1 VADTMKKWFRKKRN
15 IDEEVVSA
23 SSTTSTVAADTIKIP
38 ETIKGLSDAKAQ
50 QLYDEGKYNKEV
62 EDLSRT
68 TKQIILDNS
77 LTLFN
82 FINLFLAIA
91 VFLVGY
97 PKNAL
102 FFWIIIINTAIGVFQ
117 EIHAKK
123 TIDKLSIVNK
133 TEVIVLRE
141 DRLIK
146 LLQDELVLG
155 DVLVLTLGN
164 QVPSDGRVIYAQ
176 GLEVDESLL
185 TGESDK
191 IIKQVDDMVMSGS
204 FITSGLAFVKITA
217 VGEDNFVSKLSKEAK
232 TEKKSTSELMNSLNL
247 LIKGLTFAIV
257 PIGML
262 LFWSQYQST
271 QSFPKTVLG
280 VSGALVSMIPE
291 GLMLLTSVA
300 FAVGAANLARK
311 QTLIQR
317 LSCIETLARVD
328 TICLDKTG
336 TITDGTLTFKELI
349 PQAGFPASEIER
361 AMSEVMAVLSDQNAT
376 AKVLRARFPLAVNQW
391 QVKETVPFS
400 SERKWSGVSFAEK
413 GSFVMGAPEFIYA
426 DMPEPLKELLAPYNE
441 QGDRVLILVHS
452 KEALTAQQLPSQKE
466 TVAAFIIA
474 DTLREN
480 AVDTFSYFAEQDV
493 TLKVISGDN
502 PITVSKIAGQA
513 GIAGSENFVDMSRV
527 SEDVDYNEL
536 VEKTT
541 VFGRVTPYQK
551 RELIQAL
558 KQNGHT
564 TCMTGDGVN
573 DILSLREADVSVA
586 MASGSDAARA
596 VSDVV
601 LLNSDFSSMIQVLN
615 EGRRVINNIE
625 RVASMYM
632 VKTIYSAILAVTF
645 IFLLLP
651 YPFAPLQLTPINTL
665 TVGIPS
671 FILAL
676 EPNYQRI
683 KGRFLTNILRISVP
697 GALTVV
703 LNILVLQLA
712 GQWFDLSHQ
721 DVSTMCVLLTGCVG
735 FLVLLKAARPLNLK
749 KRVMI
754 GLLVSAFLICFIFA
768 GDFFMLTS
776 LFSRNVFFYLPLILG
791 SRSIFNYISLFMT
804 RAVYEF
810 DKKKE
815 RKKQKHKRRVI

>member
-1 VADTMKKWFRKKRN
+1 MKKWFKKNRLKKRN
-15 IDEEVVSA
+15 FDTDVNESIKTKDNLSTRIPPNVV
-23 SSTTSTVAADTIKIP
+23 
-38 ETIKGLSDAKAQ
+38 GLTKQ
-50 QLYDEGKYNKEV
+50 QVQTCYDEGKYNKEV

-82 FINLFLAIA
+82 FINLFLAVC
-91 VFLVGY
+91 VFLAGY

-102 FFWIIIINTAIGVFQ
+102 FFWIIIINTCIGVFQ

-133 TEVIVLRE
+133 TEVTVLR
-141 DRLIK
+141 DGK
-146 LLQDELVLG
+146 LENIFQEEIVLG
-155 DVLVLTLGN
+155 DVLVLSLGN
-164 QVPSDGRVIYAQ
+164 QVPSDGIVIYSE

-191 IIKQVDDMVMSGS
+191 ITKKVDDEVMSGS
-204 FITSGLAFVKITA
+204 FITAGLGFIKITA

-232 TEKKSTSELMNSLNL
+232 SEKKSTSELMNSLNL
-247 LIKGLTFAIV
+247 LIKGLTFAII
-257 PIGML
+257 PIGLL

-271 QSFPKTVLG
+271 NSIQQSVLG
-280 VSGALVSMIPE
+280 VSAALVSMIPE

-317 LSCIETLARVD
+317 LACIETLARVD

-336 TITDGTLTFKELI
+336 TITDGTMTFQELI
-349 PQAGFPASEIER
+349 PQGGFPVRELER
-361 AMSEVMAVLSDQNAT
+361 AMGAVMSGLSDQNAT
-376 AKVLRARFPLAVNQW
+376 AKVLRDRFPSLKDEW
-391 QVKETVPFS
+391 KLTQVIPFS
-400 SERKWSGVSFAEK
+400 SERKWSGVTFEEK
-413 GSFVMGAPEFIYA
+413 GSFIIGAPEFIYSEV
-426 DMPEPLKELLAPYNE
+426 PTELKEVIIPYTEAGN
-441 QGDRVLILVHS
+441 RVLILVHFYGS
-452 KEALTAQQLPSQKE
+452 VENFTLPSKIE
-466 TVAAFIIA
+466 TVGIFVIS
-474 DTLREN
+474 DTIREN
-480 AVDTFSYFAEQDV
+480 AVDTFSYFVEQDV

-502 PITVSKIAGQA
+502 PITVSQIAKQA
-513 GIAGSENFVDMSRV
+513 GIHGAENFVDMSQL
-527 SEDVDYNEL
+527 SSNTDFTKL
-536 VEKTT
+536 VEEKT

-558 KQNGHT
+558 KENGHT

-596 VSDVV
+596 VADVV

-615 EGRRVINNIE
+615 EGRRVINNVE

-645 IFLLLP
+645 IFIVLP

-665 TVGIPS
+665 TVGVPS

-683 KGRFLTNILRISVP
+683 KGHFLANILRISVP

-703 LNILVLQLA
+703 LNILILQLA
-712 GQWFDLSHQ
+712 GIWFKLPQS
-721 DVSTMCVLLTGCVG
+721 DVSTMCVLLTGAVG
-735 FLVLLKAARPLNLK
+735 FQVLLRAARPLDLK
-749 KRVMI
+749 KKIMTVA
-754 GLLVSAFLICFIFA
+754 LLIAFLVCFFVF
-768 GDFFMLTS
+768 GNFFMLTS
-776 LFSRNVFFYLPLILG
+776 LVSKNAFFYLPLLLG
-791 SRSIFNYISLFMT
+791 SRSIFNYISLFMSRMVSEVDKLKT
-804 RAVYEF
+804 NRKN
-810 DKKKE
+810 KKK
-815 RKKQKHKRRVI
+815 KRVI

>member
-1 VADTMKKWFRKKRN
+1 MKKWFRKKRD
-15 IDEEVVSA
+15 IDNEAFLLSEKNTQSVN
-23 SSTTSTVAADTIKIP
+23 TNDIRIP
-38 ETIKGLSDAKAQ
+38 TTIKGLSDQ
-50 QLYDEGKYNKEV
+50 EVEQLYTEGKYNKEV

-82 FINLFLAIA
+82 FINLFLAVA
-91 VFLVGY
+91 VFAVGY

-102 FFWIIIINTAIGVFQ
+102 FFWIIIINTAIGVIQ

-133 TEVIVLRE
+133 TEVTALR
-141 DRLIK
+141 DNRLLKIF
-146 LLQDELVLG
+146 QDEIVLG
-155 DVLVLTLGN
+155 DVLVLSLGN
-164 QVPSDGRVIYAQ
+164 QVPSDGIVLHAE
-176 GLEVDESLL
+176 GMEVDESLL

-191 IIKQVDDMVMSGS
+191 ITKQNGDKIMSGS
-204 FITSGLAFVKITA
+204 FITAGLGFVKINA

-232 TEKKSTSELMNSLNL
+232 TEKPSTSELMNSLNL

-257 PIGML
+257 PIGLL

-280 VSGALVSMIPE
+280 VSGALISMIPE

-317 LSCIETLARVD
+317 LSCIETLARID

-361 AMSEVMAVLSDQNAT
+361 AMSEMMTGLSDQNAT
-376 AKVLRARFPLAVNQW
+376 AKVLRTRFPSAKTEW
-391 QVKETVPFS
+391 QVKEVIPFS
-400 SERKWSGVSFAEK
+400 SDRKWSGVTFKEK
-413 GSFVMGAPEFIYA
+413 GSFVMGAPEFIYSEVPA
-426 DMPEPLKELLAPYNE
+426 DLREKLAPYNE
-441 QGDRVLILVHS
+441 QGDRVLILVHFS
-452 KEALTAQQLPSQKE
+452 EELTRPELPQTKE
-466 TVAAFIIA
+466 TVAIFIIA
-474 DTLREN
+474 DTIRAN
-480 AVDTFSYFAEQDV
+480 AVDTFSYFAKQDV

-502 PITVSKIAGQA
+502 PITVAQIAKQA
-513 GIAGSENFVDMSRV
+513 GIAGAENFVDMSTI
-527 SEDVDYNEL
+527 SDSADFNEL
-536 VEKTT
+536 VENTT

-586 MASGSDAARA
+586 MASGSDAART

-645 IFLLLP
+645 IFLFLP

-683 KGRFLTNILRISVP
+683 KGHFLTNILRISVP

-703 LNILVLQLA
+703 FNILVLQLA
-712 GQWFDLSHQ
+712 GIWFDLSHQ

-735 FLVLLKAARPLNLK
+735 FQVLLKAARPLDLK
-749 KRVMI
+749 KQIMI
-754 GLLVSAFLICFIFA
+754 GLLLVAFIACFLFF

-776 LFSRNVFFYLPLILG
+776 LFTRNVLFYLPLILG

-804 RAVYEF
+804 RAVHEF
-810 DKKKE
+810 EKRSENRKIKKK
-815 RKKQKHKRRVI
+815 KRVI

>member
-1 VADTMKKWFRKKRN
+1 MKKWLRKKRN
-15 IDEEVVSA
+15 IDEVDF
-23 SSTTSTVAADTIKIP
+23 TPP
-38 ETIKGLSDAKAQ
+38 ETKVATENIRIPQGIEGLTEEEVQKRYAHGQ
-50 QLYDEGKYNKEV
+50 YNKET

-82 FINLFLAIA
+82 FINLFLAVS
-91 VFLVGY
+91 VFLVGH

-102 FFWIIIINTAIGVFQ
+102 FFWIIIVNTAIGVIQ
-117 EIHAKK
+117 ELHAKR
-123 TIDKLSIVNK
+123 TIDKLSLVNK
-133 TEVIVLRE
+133 TEVTVLRSGQFVHVF
-141 DRLIK
+141 
-146 LLQDELVLG
+146 QDEIVLG
-155 DVLVLTLGN
+155 DVLVVTLGN
-164 QVPSDGRVIYAQ
+164 QVPSDGIVLYSES
-176 GLEVDESLL
+176 LEVDESLL
-185 TGESDK
+185 TGESDT
-191 IIKQVDDMVMSGS
+191 ITKQKEDTIMSGS
-204 FITSGLAFVKITA
+204 FITSGLGYIRITA

-232 TEKKSTSELMNSLNL
+232 TEKKSTSELMNSLNT
-247 LIKGLTFAIV
+247 LIKWLTFAII
-257 PIGML
+257 PIGLL

-271 QSFPKTVLG
+271 HSIASAVLG
-280 VSGALVSMIPE
+280 VSGALISMIPE

-300 FAVGAANLARK
+300 FAVGAANLAKK

-336 TITDGTLTFKELI
+336 TITDGSLQFKELI
-349 PQAGFPASEIER
+349 PQAGFPASEIQR
-361 AMSEVMAVLSDQNAT
+361 AMSEMMGALSDQNAT
-376 AKVLRARFPLAVNQW
+376 AKVLRDRFPAENSNW
-391 QVKETVPFS
+391 QVKEIVPFS
-400 SERKWSGVSFAEK
+400 SERKWSGVSFEEK
-413 GSFVMGAPEFIYA
+413 GSFVMGAPEFIYSEV
-426 DMPEPLKELLAPYNE
+426 PTPLKETLAPYTE
-441 QGDRVLILVHS
+441 QGDRVLILVHFS
-452 KEALTAQQLPSQKE
+452 SELTRTELPESKE
-466 TVAAFIIA
+466 TVAIFIIA
-474 DTLREN
+474 DTIRAN
-480 AVDTFSYFAEQDV
+480 AVDTFSYFVKQDV

-502 PITVSKIAGQA
+502 PITVSQVAKQA
-513 GIAGSENFVDMSRV
+513 GIHGAENYVDMSKIT
-527 SEDVDYNEL
+527 EADNFNEL

-551 RELIQAL
+551 RELVQAL
-558 KQNGHT
+558 KENGHT

-645 IFLLLP
+645 IFLVLP

-683 KGRFLTNILRISVP
+683 KGHFLTNILKISVP

-703 LNILVLQLA
+703 FNILVLQLA
-712 GQWFDLSHQ
+712 GIWFNLSDK
-721 DVSTMCVLLTGCVG
+721 DVSTMSVLLTGFVG
-735 FLVLLKAARPLNLK
+735 FQVLFRVARPLDLK
-749 KRVMI
+749 KKMMI
-754 GLLVSAFLICFIFA
+754 GLLIAAFLICFLVF
-768 GDFFMLTS
+768 GNFFMLTS
-776 LFSRNVFFYLPLILG
+776 LFTRNVLFYLPLLLG

-804 RAVYEF
+804 RCIYAAEQHKE
-810 DKKKE
+810 KK
-815 RKKQKHKRRVI
+815 RLKKQKKRRVI

>member
-1 VADTMKKWFRKKRN
+1 MKKWFRKNSLKKSFDTDVN
-15 IDEEVVSA
+15 EPMQTNDNL
-23 SSTTSTVAADTIKIP
+23 STRIP
-38 ETIKGLSDAKAQ
+38 PGIEGLTKQ
-50 QLYDEGKYNKEV
+50 QVQTCFDEGKYNKEV

-82 FINLFLAIA
+82 FINLFLAIC
-91 VFLVGY
+91 VFLAGY

-102 FFWIIIINTAIGVFQ
+102 FFWIIIVNTCIGVFQ
-117 EIHAKK
+117 EIHARN

-133 TEVIVLRE
+133 TEVTVLRDGELEQIFQE
-141 DRLIK
+141 DI
-146 LLQDELVLG
+146 VLG
-155 DVLVLTLGN
+155 DILVLSLGN
-164 QVPSDGRVIYAQ
+164 QVPSDGIVIYSE

-191 IIKQVDDMVMSGS
+191 INKKVNDEIMSGS
-204 FITSGLAFVKITA
+204 FITSGLGFIKITA
-217 VGEDNFVSKLSKEAK
+217 VGEDNFVSKLSQEAK

-247 LIKGLTFAIV
+247 LIKGLTIAII
-257 PIGML
+257 PIGVL

-271 QSFPKTVLG
+271 HSIQLSVLG

-300 FAVGAANLARK
+300 FAVGAANLAKK

-317 LSCIETLARVD
+317 LACIETLARVD

-336 TITDGTLTFKELI
+336 TITDGTMTFRKLI
-349 PQAGFPASEIER
+349 SQGGFPEKEIER
-361 AMSEVMAVLSDQNAT
+361 AMGAVMGALSDQNAT
-376 AKVLRARFPLAVNQW
+376 AKVLRDHFPLMQDEWKVK
-391 QVKETVPFS
+391 QVIPFS
-400 SERKWSGVSFAEK
+400 SERKWSGVTFEEK
-413 GSFVMGAPEFIYA
+413 GSFIIGAPEFVYSQVP
-426 DMPEPLKELLAPYNE
+426 DDVKELVTPYTE
-441 QGDRVLILVHS
+441 QGNRVLILVHFYGDV
-452 KEALTAQQLPSQKE
+452 ENYTLPSELE
-466 TVAAFIIA
+466 TAGIFIIS
-474 DTLREN
+474 DTIREN
-480 AVDTFSYFAEQDV
+480 AVDTFSYFVEQDV

-502 PITVSKIAGQA
+502 PITVSQIAQQA
-513 GIAGSENFVDMSRV
+513 GIHGADKFVDMSQV
-527 SEDVDYNEL
+527 SDDADFNEL
-536 VEKTT
+536 VEETT

-551 RELIQAL
+551 KELVQAL
-558 KQNGHT
+558 KENGHT

-596 VSDVV
+596 VADVV

-645 IFLLLP
+645 IFLVLP

-671 FILAL
+671 FFLAL

-683 KGRFLTNILRISVP
+683 KGHFLTNILRISVP

-703 LNILVLQLA
+703 LNILILQLA
-712 GQWFDLSHQ
+712 SAWFDLSQ
-721 DVSTMCVLLTGCVG
+721 KDVSTMCVLLTGAVG
-735 FLVLLKAARPLNLK
+735 FQVLLRAAIPLDLK
-749 KRVMI
+749 KKIMI
-754 GLLVSAFLICFIFA
+754 ITLLIAFLACFFVL

-776 LFSRNVFFYLPLILG
+776 LFSKNVFFYLPLLLG

-804 RAVYEF
+804 RLIYEVGKLKTRRKN
-810 DKKKE
+810 KKK
-815 RKKQKHKRRVI
+815 KRVI

>member
-1 VADTMKKWFRKKRN
+1 MKKWFKKKRD
-15 IDEEVVSA
+15 IDNEVFTPVEKKSQ
-23 SSTTSTVAADTIKIP
+23 TSDLRIP
-38 ETIKGLSDAKAQ
+38 DNIKGLSDQEVQ
-50 QLYDEGKYNKEV
+50 QRYAEGKVNKET

-82 FINLFLAIA
+82 FINLFLAVS

-102 FFWIIIINTAIGVFQ
+102 FFWIIIVNTAIGVIQ

-123 TIDKLSIVNK
+123 TIDKLSLVNK
-133 TEVIVLRE
+133 TEVTVLRE
-141 DRLIK
+141 NRLVTV
-146 LLQDELVLG
+146 LQDEIVLD
-155 DVLVLTLGN
+155 DVLVLALGN
-164 QVPSDGRVIYAQ
+164 QVPSDGIVIHSES
-176 GLEVDESLL
+176 LEVDESLL

-191 IIKQVDDMVMSGS
+191 ITKQNGDNIMSGS
-204 FITSGLAFVKITA
+204 FITSGLGYVQITA

-257 PIGML
+257 PIGLL

-280 VSGALVSMIPE
+280 VSGALISMIPE

-349 PQAGFPASEIER
+349 PQAGFPASEIEH
-361 AMSEVMAVLSDQNAT
+361 AMGEMMIGLSDQNST
-376 AKVLRARFPLAVNQW
+376 AKVLRSQFPLQQASW
-391 QVKETVPFS
+391 KVKEVVPFS
-400 SERKWSGVSFAEK
+400 SERKWSGVSFEEK
-413 GSFVMGAPEFIYA
+413 GSFVMGAPEFIYS
-426 DMPEPLKELLAPYNE
+426 DVPESLKEKLAPYNE
-441 QGDRVLILVHS
+441 QGDRVLILVHFNS
-452 KEALTAQQLPSQKE
+452 ELTSSGLPQTKE
-466 TVAAFIIA
+466 TVGIFIIA
-474 DTLREN
+474 DTIREN
-480 AVDTFSYFAEQDV
+480 AIDTFSYFVKQDV

-502 PITVSKIAGQA
+502 PITVSQIAKQA
-513 GIAGSENFVDMSRV
+513 GIEGAENFVDMSKIK
-527 SEDVDYNEL
+527 DTDNFNDL

-558 KQNGHT
+558 KENGHT

-645 IFLLLP
+645 IFLFLP

-683 KGRFLTNILRISVP
+683 KGHFLTNILRISVP

-703 LNILVLQLA
+703 FNILVLQLA
-712 GQWFDLSHQ
+712 GAWFDLTQQ
-721 DVSTMCVLLTGCVG
+721 DVSTMSVLLTGCVG
-735 FLVLLKAARPLNLK
+735 FQVLLRVARPLDLK
-749 KRVMI
+749 KKVMV
-754 GLLVSAFLICFIFA
+754 GLLLGAFLVCFLFF

-776 LFSRNVFFYLPLILG
+776 LFTRNILFYLPLILG

-804 RAVYEF
+804 RAVYEIEKRQEKRKT
-810 DKKKE
+810 KK
-815 RKKQKHKRRVI
+815 RKRVI

>member
-1 VADTMKKWFRKKRN
+1 MKKWFRKNAFKKRN
-15 IDEEVVSA
+15 FDTDVNEPGPTEDNLTTRIPPNVV
-23 SSTTSTVAADTIKIP
+23 
-38 ETIKGLSDAKAQ
+38 GLTKQ
-50 QLYDEGKYNKEV
+50 QVQTRYDEGNYNKEV

-82 FINLFLAIA
+82 FINLFLAVC
-91 VFLVGY
+91 VFLAGY

-102 FFWIIIINTAIGVFQ
+102 FFWIIIINTCIGVFQ

-133 TEVIVLRE
+133 TEVTVLR
-141 DRLIK
+141 DGK
-146 LLQDELVLG
+146 LENIFQEEIVLG
-155 DVLVLTLGN
+155 DVLVVSLGN
-164 QVPSDGRVIYAQ
+164 QVPSDGIVIYSE

-191 IIKQVDDMVMSGS
+191 ITKKVDDEVMSGS
-204 FITSGLAFVKITA
+204 FITAGLAFVKITA

-232 TEKKSTSELMNSLNL
+232 SEKKSTSELMNSLNL
-247 LIKGLTFAIV
+247 LIKGLTFAII
-257 PIGML
+257 PIGLL
-262 LFWSQYQST
+262 LFWSQYRSTHSIQQS
-271 QSFPKTVLG
+271 VLG

-317 LSCIETLARVD
+317 LACIETLARVD

-336 TITDGTLTFKELI
+336 TITDGTMTFKELI
-349 PQAGFPASEIER
+349 PQGGFPIRELER
-361 AMSEVMAVLSDQNAT
+361 AMGAVMAGLSDQNAT
-376 AKVLRARFPLAVNQW
+376 AKVLRDRFPLLKDEWKVK
-391 QVKETVPFS
+391 QVIPFS
-400 SERKWSGVSFAEK
+400 SERKWSGVTFEEK
-413 GSFVMGAPEFIYA
+413 GSFIIGAPEFIY
-426 DMPEPLKELLAPYNE
+426 DKVPKELKEVITPYTE
-441 QGDRVLILVHS
+441 QGNRVLILVHFYGS
-452 KEALTAQQLPSQKE
+452 VENFTLPSRIE
-466 TVAAFIIA
+466 TVGIFVIS
-474 DTLREN
+474 DTIREN
-480 AVDTFSYFAEQDV
+480 AVDTFSYFVEQDV

-502 PITVSKIAGQA
+502 PITVSQIAKQA
-513 GIAGSENFVDMSRV
+513 GIHGAENFVDMSQV
-527 SEDVDYNEL
+527 SANTDFTKL
-536 VEKTT
+536 VEETT

-558 KQNGHT
+558 KENGHT

-596 VSDVV
+596 VADVV

-615 EGRRVINNIE
+615 EGRRVINNVE

-645 IFLLLP
+645 IFLVLP

-683 KGRFLTNILRISVP
+683 KGHFLTNILRISVP

-703 LNILVLQLA
+703 FNILVFQLA
-712 GQWFDLSHQ
+712 GVWFSLSQ
-721 DVSTMCVLLTGCVG
+721 NDVSTMCVLLTGAVG
-735 FLVLLKAARPLNLK
+735 FQVLLRAARPLDLK
-749 KRVMI
+749 KKIMI
-754 GLLVSAFLICFIFA
+754 AVLLIAFLVCFLIF

-776 LFSRNVFFYLPLILG
+776 LFSRNIFFYLPLLLG

-804 RAVYEF
+804 RLIYEV
-810 DKKKE
+810 DKLKTNRKNRKKK
-815 RKKQKHKRRVI
+815 RVI

>member
-1 VADTMKKWFRKKRN
+1 MKKWLKKNVLKKRN
-15 IDEEVVSA
+15 FDIDVNEPVQTDNNLSTRIPPDVV
-23 SSTTSTVAADTIKIP
+23 
-38 ETIKGLSDAKAQ
+38 GLTKQ
-50 QLYDEGKYNKEV
+50 QVQTRYEEGKYNKEV

-68 TKQIILDNS
+68 TKQIILENS

-82 FINLFLAIA
+82 FINLFLAVC
-91 VFLVGY
+91 VFLAGY

-102 FFWIIIINTAIGVFQ
+102 FFWIIIINTCIGVFQ

-133 TEVIVLRE
+133 TEVTVLRDGKLETIFQEEIVL
-141 DRLIK
+141 D
-146 LLQDELVLG
+146 
-155 DVLVLTLGN
+155 DVLVLSLGN
-164 QVPSDGRVIYAQ
+164 QVPSDGVVIYSE

-191 IIKQVDDMVMSGS
+191 IIKNVDDEVMSGS
-204 FITSGLAFVKITA
+204 FITAGLAFIKITA

-232 TEKKSTSELMNSLNL
+232 SEKKSTSELMNSLNL
-247 LIKGLTFAIV
+247 LIKGLTFAII
-257 PIGML
+257 PIGLL
-262 LFWSQYQST
+262 LFWSQYRSTNSIQQS
-271 QSFPKTVLG
+271 VLG

-317 LSCIETLARVD
+317 LACIETLARVD

-336 TITDGTLTFKELI
+336 TITDGTMTFQELI
-349 PQAGFPASEIER
+349 PQAGFSSREIEG
-361 AMSEVMAVLSDQNAT
+361 AMGSVMAGLSDQNAT
-376 AKVLRARFPLAVNQW
+376 AKVLRDRFPLVKDDW
-391 QVKETVPFS
+391 KVKQVIPFS
-400 SERKWSGVSFAEK
+400 SERKWSGVTFEEK
-413 GSFVMGAPEFIYA
+413 GTFIIGAPEFIYKKV
-426 DMPEPLKELLAPYNE
+426 PNELKEVIIPYTE
-441 QGDRVLILVHS
+441 QGNRVLILVHFYGS
-452 KEALTAQQLPSQKE
+452 VENFFLPSKME
-466 TVAAFIIA
+466 TVGIFIIS
-474 DTLREN
+474 DTIREN
-480 AVDTFSYFAEQDV
+480 AVDTFSYFVKQDV

-502 PITVSKIAGQA
+502 PITVSQIAKQA
-513 GIAGSENFVDMSRV
+513 GIQGAENFVDMSQISV
-527 SEDVDYNEL
+527 NTDFTKL
-536 VEKTT
+536 VEETT

-558 KQNGHT
+558 KKNNHT

-596 VSDVV
+596 VADVV

-645 IFLLLP
+645 IFLVLP

-683 KGRFLTNILRISVP
+683 KGHFLTNILRISVP

-703 LNILVLQLA
+703 FNILVLQLA
-712 GQWFDLSHQ
+712 GFWFSLSQ
-721 DVSTMCVLLTGCVG
+721 SDVSTMCVLLTGAVG
-735 FLVLLKAARPLNLK
+735 FQVLLRAARPLDLK
-749 KRVMI
+749 KKIMVAV
-754 GLLVSAFLICFIFA
+754 LLIAFLICFLIF

-776 LFSRNVFFYLPLILG
+776 LFSRNVFFYLPLLLG
-791 SRSIFNYISLFMT
+791 SRSIFNYIALFMT
-804 RAVYEF
+804 RWIHEV
-810 DKKKE
+810 DKLKTNRKNKK
-815 RKKQKHKRRVI
+815 KRRVI

>member
-1 VADTMKKWFRKKRN
+1 MKKWFRKKRN
-15 IDEEVVSA
+15 IDNEVFTPVEKKPQ
-23 SSTTSTVAADTIKIP
+23 TSDLRIP
-38 ETIKGLSDAKAQ
+38 DNIKGLSDHEVQ
-50 QLYDEGKYNKEV
+50 QRYAEGKVNKET

-82 FINLFLAIA
+82 FINLFLAVS

-102 FFWIIIINTAIGVFQ
+102 FFWIIIVNTAIGVIQ

-123 TIDKLSIVNK
+123 TIDKLSLVNK
-133 TEVIVLRE
+133 TEVTVLRE
-141 DRLIK
+141 NRLVTV
-146 LLQDELVLG
+146 LQDEIVLG
-155 DVLVLTLGN
+155 DVLVLALGN
-164 QVPSDGRVIYAQ
+164 QVPSDGVVLHSES
-176 GLEVDESLL
+176 LEVDESLL

-191 IIKQVDDMVMSGS
+191 ITKQNGDKIMSGS
-204 FITSGLAFVKITA
+204 FITSGLGYVQITA

-257 PIGML
+257 PIGLL

-280 VSGALVSMIPE
+280 VSGALISMIPE

-349 PQAGFPASEIER
+349 PQAGFPASEIEH
-361 AMSEVMAVLSDQNAT
+361 AVGEMMIGLSDQNAT
-376 AKVLRARFPLAVNQW
+376 AKVLRSQFPLQQATW
-391 QVKETVPFS
+391 KVKDIVPFS
-400 SERKWSGVSFAEK
+400 SERKWSGVSFEEK
-413 GSFVMGAPEFIYA
+413 GSFVMGAPEFIYS
-426 DMPEPLKELLAPYNE
+426 DVPEALKKILAPYNE
-441 QGDRVLILVHS
+441 QGDRVLILVHFID
-452 KEALTAQQLPSQKE
+452 ELTSSGLPQAKE
-466 TVAAFIIA
+466 TVAIFIIA
-474 DTLREN
+474 DTIREN
-480 AVDTFSYFAEQDV
+480 AVDTFSYFVKQDV

-502 PITVSKIAGQA
+502 PITVSQIAKQA
-513 GIAGSENFVDMSRV
+513 GIAGAENFVDMSKIK
-527 SEDVDYNEL
+527 DDANFNDL

-558 KQNGHT
+558 KENGHT

-645 IFLLLP
+645 IFLFLP

-683 KGRFLTNILRISVP
+683 KGHFLTNILRISVP

-703 LNILVLQLA
+703 FNILVLQLA
-712 GQWFDLSHQ
+712 GAWFDLTHQ
-721 DVSTMCVLLTGCVG
+721 DVSTMSVLLTGCVG
-735 FLVLLKAARPLNLK
+735 FQVLLRVARPLDLK
-749 KRVMI
+749 KKVMI
-754 GLLVSAFLICFIFA
+754 GLLLTAFFVCFLFF
-768 GDFFMLTS
+768 GNFFMLTS
-776 LFSRNVFFYLPLILG
+776 LFTKNVLFYLPLILG
-791 SRSIFNYISLFMT
+791 SRSIFNYMSLFMT
-804 RAVYEF
+804 RAVYEIEKRQEKRQEKRKT
-810 DKKKE
+810 KK
-815 RKKQKHKRRVI
+815 RKRVI

>member
-1 VADTMKKWFRKKRN
+1 MKKWFRKQKESDGEQPVSFEK
-15 IDEEVVSA
+15 IDSSDA
-23 SSTTSTVAADTIKIP
+23 SHLKIPDTIV
-38 ETIKGLSDAKAQ
+38 GLTNQ
-50 QLYDEGKYNKEV
+50 EVTQLFDEGFYNKEN

-82 FINLFLAIA
+82 FINLFLAIS

-102 FFWIIIINTAIGVFQ
+102 FFWVIIINTAIGVFQ

-133 TEVIVLRE
+133 TEVTVLRE
-141 DRLIK
+141 RQMVKIY
-146 LLQDELVLG
+146 QDEIVLG
-155 DVLVLTLGN
+155 DVLVLRLGN
-164 QVPSDGRVIYAQ
+164 QVPSDGVVIYSE

-191 IIKQVDDMVMSGS
+191 IVKINGDPVMSGS
-204 FITSGLAFVKITA
+204 FITSGLGFIKITA
-217 VGEDNFVSKLSKEAK
+217 VGEANFVSKLSKEAK

-247 LIKGLTFAIV
+247 MIKGLTFAII
-257 PIGML
+257 PIGLL

-271 QSFPKTVLG
+271 GSFPKTVLG
-280 VSGALVSMIPE
+280 VSGALISMIPE

-311 QTLIQR
+311 KTLVQR

-336 TITDGTLTFKELI
+336 TITDGSLTFKELI

-361 AMSEVMAVLSDQNAT
+361 AMGEVMAALSDQNST
-376 AKVLRARFPLAVNQW
+376 AKVLRNRFSIKESIW
-391 QVKETVPFS
+391 KVKEVIPFS
-400 SERKWSGVSFAEK
+400 SDRKWSGVTFEEK
-413 GSFVMGAPEFIYA
+413 GSFVMGAPEFIYSEV
-426 DMPEPLKELLAPYNE
+426 PEELAEKLAPYNR
-441 QGDRVLILVHS
+441 QGDRVLILVHFV
-452 KEALTAQQLPSQKE
+452 ENLTSPKLPEEKE
-466 TVAAFIIA
+466 TVGIFIIA
-474 DTLREN
+474 DTIREN
-480 AVDTFSYFAEQDV
+480 AINTFSYFEKQEV

-502 PITVSKIAGQA
+502 PITVAQIAKKA
-513 GIAGSENFVDMSRV
+513 GIRGAENFVDMTTI
-527 SEDVDYNEL
+527 EDETDFSEL

-558 KQNGHT
+558 KNNGHT

-596 VSDVV
+596 VSDIV

-645 IFLLLP
+645 IFLFLP
-651 YPFAPLQLTPINTL
+651 YPFAPLQLTPINAL

-676 EPNYQRI
+676 EPSYERI

-703 LNILVLQLA
+703 FSILVLQLA
-712 GQWFDLSHQ
+712 GIWFDLPST
-721 DVSTMCVLLTGCVG
+721 DVSTMCVLLTGTVGFQVLLRVARPLDLKKKSMIILLIIG
-735 FLVLLKAARPLNLK
+735 FLVCF
-749 KRVMI
+749 
-754 GLLVSAFLICFIFA
+754 LVF
-768 GDFFMLTS
+768 GDFFMLTN
-776 LFSRNVFFYLPLILG
+776 LFNRNVFFYLPLLLG
-791 SRSIFNYISLFMT
+791 SRSIFNYMSLLMT
-804 RAVYEF
+804 RVSYKWREIQEKRQ
-810 DKKKE
+810 KKKN
-815 RKKQKHKRRVI
+815 

>member
-1 VADTMKKWFRKKRN
+1 MKKWFRKEKD
-15 IDEEVVSA
+15 IDGEKQI
-23 SSTTSTVAADTIKIP
+23 SSEKISSSDDSLLKIP
-38 ETIKGLSDAKAQ
+38 ETIVGLTNLEVSR
-50 QLYDEGKYNKEV
+50 LFDEGFYNKEN

-82 FINLFLAIA
+82 FINLFLAIS

-102 FFWIIIINTAIGVFQ
+102 FFWVIILNTAIGVFQ
-117 EIHAKK
+117 EIHAKR

-133 TEVIVLRE
+133 TEVTVLRE
-141 DRLIK
+141 GQIGK
-146 LLQDELVLG
+146 IYQDEIVLG
-155 DVLVLTLGN
+155 DVLILRLGN
-164 QVPSDGRVIYAQ
+164 QVPSDGVVIHSE

-191 IIKQVDDMVMSGS
+191 IAKQNGDPVMSGS
-204 FITSGLAFVKITA
+204 FITSGLGFIKITA
-217 VGEDNFVSKLSKEAK
+217 VGEANFVSKLSKEAK

-247 LIKGLTFAIV
+247 MIKGLTFAII
-257 PIGML
+257 PIGLL

-271 QSFPKTVLG
+271 GSFPKTVLG
-280 VSGALVSMIPE
+280 VSGALISMIPE

-311 QTLIQR
+311 KTLVQR

-336 TITDGTLTFKELI
+336 TITDGSLTFKELI

-361 AMSEVMAVLSDQNAT
+361 AMGEVMTALSDQNST
-376 AKVLRARFPLAVNQW
+376 AKVLRNRFS
-391 QVKETVPFS
+391 VKESLWKAKEVIPFS
-400 SERKWSGVSFAEK
+400 SDRKWSGVTFEEK
-413 GSFVMGAPEFIYA
+413 GSFVMGAPEFIYSEV
-426 DMPEPLKELLAPYNE
+426 PEELAEKLDSYNK
-441 QGDRVLILVHS
+441 QGDRVLILVHFV
-452 KEALTAQQLPSQKE
+452 ENLTSPKLPEEKE
-466 TVAAFIIA
+466 TVGIFIIA
-474 DTLREN
+474 DTIREN
-480 AVDTFSYFAEQDV
+480 AIDTFTYFEKQDV

-502 PITVSKIAGQA
+502 PITVAQIAKKA
-513 GIAGSENFVDMSRV
+513 GIRGAENFVDMTTINDETDFS
-527 SEDVDYNEL
+527 EL

-558 KQNGHT
+558 KKNGHT

-645 IFLLLP
+645 IFLFLP
-651 YPFAPLQLTPINTL
+651 YPFAPLQLTPINAL

-676 EPNYQRI
+676 EPSYERI
-683 KGRFLTNILRISVP
+683 KGNFLTNILRISVP

-703 LNILVLQLA
+703 FSILVLQLA
-712 GQWFDLSHQ
+712 GIWFDLPST
-721 DVSTMCVLLTGCVG
+721 DVSTMCVLLTGTVG
-735 FLVLLKAARPLNLK
+735 FQVLLRVARPLDLK
-749 KRVMI
+749 KKSMI
-754 GLLVSAFLICFIFA
+754 ILLVIGFLACFLFF
-768 GDFFMLTS
+768 GDFFMLTN
-776 LFSRNVFFYLPLILG
+776 LFNRNVFFYLPLLLG
-791 SRSIFNYISLFMT
+791 SRSIFNYMSLFMT
-804 RAVYEF
+804 RVSYKWREIQEKRQ
-810 DKKKE
+810 KKKN
-815 RKKQKHKRRVI
+815 

>member
-1 VADTMKKWFRKKRN
+1 MKKWFGKEK
-15 IDEEVVSA
+15 
-23 SSTTSTVAADTIKIP
+23 SSTEKQSDSLQAEGVADDSYLKIP
-38 ETIKGLSDAKAQ
+38 ETINGLTSQEVTQMIDA
-50 QLYDEGKYNKEV
+50 GSYNKES
-62 EDLSRT
+62 EDLSKT

-82 FINLFLAIA
+82 FINLFLAIS

-102 FFWIIIINTAIGVFQ
+102 FFWVIILNTTIGVVQ

-133 TEVIVLRE
+133 TAVTVVR
-141 DRLIK
+141 DG
-146 LLQDELVLG
+146 ELEKIYQNQIVLG
-155 DVLVLTLGN
+155 DVLVLRLGN
-164 QVPSDGRVIYAQ
+164 QVPSDGVVIDSD
-176 GLEVDESLL
+176 GLEIDESLL

-191 IIKQVDDMVMSGS
+191 ITKVKDDPVMSGS
-204 FITSGLAFVKITA
+204 FITAGLGFIKVTA
-217 VGEDNFVSKLSKEAK
+217 VGENNFVSKLSKEAK
-232 TEKKSTSELMNSLNL
+232 TEKKAASELMNSLNL
-247 LIKGLTFAIV
+247 MIKGLTFAIV
-257 PIGML
+257 PIGVL

-271 QSFPKTVLG
+271 SSFPKTVLG
-280 VSGALVSMIPE
+280 VSGALISMIPE

-311 QTLIQR
+311 KTLVQS

-336 TITDGTLTFKELI
+336 TITDGSLTFKELI
-349 PQAGFPASEIER
+349 PQAGFPDSEIRR
-361 AMSEVMAVLSDQNAT
+361 AMGEVMNGLSDQNAT
-376 AKVLRARFPLAVNQW
+376 ANVLRKQFPLNESRW
-391 QVKETVPFS
+391 KVKTAVPFS
-400 SERKWSGVSFAEK
+400 SDRKWSGVTFAEK
-413 GSFVMGAPEFIYA
+413 GSFVMGAPEFIYSEVPRA
-426 DMPEPLKELLAPYNE
+426 LAEKLAPYNE
-441 QGDRVLILVHS
+441 QGDRVLILVHFA
-452 KEALTAQQLPSQKE
+452 EELTGPQLPEQKE
-466 TVAAFIIA
+466 TVGIFIIA
-474 DTLREN
+474 DTIREN
-480 AVDTFSYFAEQDV
+480 AVDTFSYFEKQDV

-502 PITVSKIAGQA
+502 PITVAQIAKKA
-513 GIAGSENFVDMSRV
+513 GIRGAENFVDMTTIDAEADFS
-527 SEDVDYNEL
+527 EL

-551 RELIQAL
+551 RELIRAL
-558 KQNGHT
+558 KNNGHT

-651 YPFAPLQLTPINTL
+651 YPFAPLQLTPINSL

-676 EPNYQRI
+676 EPSYERI
-683 KGRFLTNILRISVP
+683 KGHFLTNILRISVP

-703 LNILVLQLA
+703 FSILILQLA
-712 GQWFDLSHQ
+712 GIWFDLPSGE
-721 DVSTMCVLLTGCVG
+721 VSTMCVLLTGMIG
-735 FLVLLKAARPLNLK
+735 FQVLLRVAHPLDLK
-749 KRVMI
+749 KKAMI
-754 GLLVSAFLICFIFA
+754 IFLFIAFLACFLFF

-776 LFSRNVFFYLPLILG
+776 LFNRNVFFYLPLILG
-791 SRSIFNYISLFMT
+791 SRSIFNFMSLLMT
-804 RAVYEF
+804 RVNYKWRGIHENR
-810 DKKKE
+810 KKKN
-815 RKKQKHKRRVI
+815 K